1 VGSSMSNYVS
11 TRPLRRGP
19 AAPNSPRGSLTLSP
33 PARGGLHLLVSPP
46 ARGGLHL
53 AGSARRTLGR
63 ARAAASPDRS
73 APIEEGVP
81 PQREPEQ
88 ERETEVE
95 TEVEPEPEPERER
108 EPEPEP
114 EPEPEQEREP
124 EPEPEPEPDPLP
136 AQDASDDAARRAEEL
151 SSKQRR
157 REQDQRQKQAQRRR
171 QEQHRQKQKRAAAAQ
186 QKRAAEAA
194 LKAQAPAADGNITA
208 YEMEQKIS
216 VLRTVVGGDDAA
228 FTGAMPQ
235 IVGGTTGRPGGTEY
249 RIWAKQ
255 VEGLLTVRSIVTFPF
270 PGNIIQR
277 AFTDQEFQTRVD
289 EWIKVKECIAHSG
302 GCEVIY
308 HEMRLPSP
316 MTNRDYVYFRRTHSD
331 EARGEYAVFLRDVPD
346 MGTKYKAVKKKAVRA
361 GLGKHF
367 MDVLI
372 QNHRD
377 GPGCRVVSE
386 LRDNPAGAVPKWLV
400 NLASKKSLPGYYKGF
415 ETMAATMMMEDGVL
429 TASEA
434 KKWGVMK

>member
-1 VGSSMSNYVS
+1 M
-11 TRPLRRGP
+11 GP
-19 AAPNSPRGSLTLSP
+19 W
-33 PARGGLHLLVSPP
+33 
-46 ARGGLHL
+46 
-53 AGSARRTLGR
+53 
-63 ARAAASPDRS
+63 ARATASPVRS
-73 APIEEGVP
+73 APVEEGVP
-81 PQREPEQ
+81 PPRGRERERGREPEP
-88 ERETEVE
+88 
-95 TEVEPEPEPERER
+95 EPEPEPERVPER

-114 EPEPEQEREP
+114 EPEP
-124 EPEPEPEPDPLP
+124 
-136 AQDASDDAARRAEEL
+136 L
-151 SSKQRR
+151 SSKR
-157 REQDQRQKQAQRRR
+157 REQDRRQKQGLHRRQEQQRQKQQQQAAA
-171 QEQHRQKQKRAAAAQ
+171 KQKRAAAAK

-194 LKAQAPAADGNITA
+194 LKAQAPAADGSITA

-216 VLRTVVGGDDAA
+216 VLRTVVGGGDAA
-228 FTGAMPQ
+228 FTGDMPQ
-235 IVGGTTGRPGGTEY
+235 IVAGKTGRPGGTEY
-249 RIWAKQ
+249 SIWAKQ
-255 VEGLLTVRSIVTFPF
+255 VEGPLTVRSIVTFPF
-270 PGNIIQR
+270 PGSIIQR

-289 EWIKVKECIAHSG
+289 DWIAVKECVAHSG

-308 HEMRLPSP
+308 HEMKLPSP

-367 MDVLI
+367 MDVPI

-386 LRDNPAGAVPKWLV
+386 LRDNPASAVPKWLV

-415 ETMAATMMMEDGVL
+415 ETMAATMMMEDGAL

-434 KKWGVMK
+434 KKWGVKK